1 MPQGQRALR
10 ALLAVSC
17 PPAAGL
23 GATPIPPQTA
33 DGSTRRTPSATDWG
47 THLFPRNS
55 FLIRLAEAELTV
67 GCFSTHLGFCSFH
80 SHCDSV
86 FQQSDQLSG
95 TVSALVP
102 SLKRAASFPMWVRVF
117 PCGCEFSHVGA
128 SFPTCTSPTR
138 WKSRRH
144 KRRGCTFSHVGASFQ
159 LAPYPSR
166 KYPTDSAGEAFRAVR
181 CGSFNARCPLKSR
194 GEIEAGRSRLESIVE
209 KAVGVK
215 LVSVHHDIST
225 VTGEEI
231 LVFSLAEPPACR
243 PKKKA

>member
-23 GATPIPPQTA
+23 GAIPIPPQTA

-102 SLKRAASFPMWVRVF
+102 SPKRAASFPMWVRVF
-117 PCGCEFSHVGA
+117 PCGCEFS
-128 SFPTCTSPTR
+128 TCTCLRHDEISSPQETWVRVFPCGCEFSNLHFPDKMEISSPQETWGAHFPMWVRVSNLHPTR
-138 WKSRRH
+138 
-144 KRRGCTFSHVGASFQ
+144 AENIPQ
-159 LAPYPSR
+159 IL
-166 KYPTDSAGEAFRAVR
+166 
-181 CGSFNARCPLKSR
+181 L
-194 GEIEAGRSRLESIVE
+194 GRL
-209 KAVGVK
+209 
-215 LVSVHHDIST
+215 
-225 VTGEEI
+225 
-231 LVFSLAEPPACR
+231 
-243 PKKKA
+243 

>member
-23 GATPIPPQTA
+23 GAIPIPPQTA

-166 KYPTDSAGEAFRAVR
+166 KYPTDSAGEALRAVR
-181 CGSFNARCPLKSR
+181 CVSFNARCPLKS
-194 GEIEAGRSRLESIVE
+194 
-209 KAVGVK
+209 
-215 LVSVHHDIST
+215 
-225 VTGEEI
+225 
-231 LVFSLAEPPACR
+231 
-243 PKKKA
+243 